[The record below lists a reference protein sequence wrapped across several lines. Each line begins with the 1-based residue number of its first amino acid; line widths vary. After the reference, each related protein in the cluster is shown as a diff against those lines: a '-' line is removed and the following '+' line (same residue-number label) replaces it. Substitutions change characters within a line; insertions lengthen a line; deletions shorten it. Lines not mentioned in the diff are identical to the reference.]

1 MTENSLVV
9 LSTAPDREVARA
21 LAAVLVER
29 RLAACVNLVPG
40 LESHYWWEG
49 EVQHD
54 AEVLLVCKTRREHLA
69 ELSELLVERHPYD
82 CPEVVALPIVGG
94 YAEYLDWIA
103 TSVGRVD

>member
-1 MTENSLVV
+1 MSQENLVV
-9 LSTAPDREVARA
+9 LSTAPDQEVARE
-21 LAAVLVER
+21 LAAALVER

-54 AEVLLVCKTRREHLA
+54 AEVLLLCKTRREHLA
-69 ELSELLVERHPYD
+69 ELSELLVERHPYE

-94 YAEYLDWIA
+94 YQDYLDWIA
-103 TSVGRVD
+103 GSVGRVD